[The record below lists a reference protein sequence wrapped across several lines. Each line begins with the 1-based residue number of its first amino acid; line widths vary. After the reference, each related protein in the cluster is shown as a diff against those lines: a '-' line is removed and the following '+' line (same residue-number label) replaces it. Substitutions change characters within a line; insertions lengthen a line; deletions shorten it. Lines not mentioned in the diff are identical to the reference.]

1 MRSGKIFCA
10 VIFLLVC
17 AVSLSAQDKKT
28 VIFTGLEM
36 VPDVHT
42 PASGGGEAWVES
54 DTLYVRLEFENLKAP
69 YYASNIHYGEEGEN
83 GNPIYKLN
91 PVLSEDH
98 QAGTF
103 QPENNKFALSD
114 AMKEAFENGN
124 LYITVASEQHKRGEI
139 RGQINGY

>member
-1 MRSGKIFCA
+1 MQFAKLSFA
-10 VIFLLVC
+10 LTLLLLCTVP
-17 AVSLSAQDKKT
+17 LSAQDKKM

-54 DTLYVRLEFENLKAP
+54 DTLYVRLEFENLMAP

-91 PVLSEDH
+91 PVLSENH
-98 QAGTF
+98 RAGAF
-103 QPENNKFALSD
+103 DPDNNKFALSD

-124 LYITVASEQHKRGEI
+124 LYITIASEQHKRGEI
-139 RGQINGY
+139 RGQIDGY

>member
-1 MRSGKIFCA
+1 MRFATLSITF
-10 VIFLLVC
+10 ILFLGNT
-17 AVSLSAQDKKT
+17 VSLSAQDKKT
-28 VIFTGLEM
+28 VIFTGLDM

-91 PVLSEDH
+91 PVLSENH
-98 QAGTF
+98 RAGTF

-124 LYITVASEQHKRGEI
+124 LYITIASEQHQRGEI
-139 RGQINGY
+139 RGQINDY